1 MFEKIFT
8 YSSIDKKENR
18 VIGIMDIIKLV
29 LFIFPAAGLIMGLF
43 SCYIMYISDD
53 MYGNIYYV
61 IAFMLMAMILVFMIK
76 WLREMFMVYAIGKN
90 GKIYRFKMF
99 AFAMSY
105 MGLGSKIGDITGKG
119 LGRLQGTFELMMKIK
134 KTIEDLS
141 NEEQIDEM
149 FSQGY
154 VVELCDVKVK
164 GRNNQRIKFSASCMG
179 KGTKKTVNISVRK
192 VYNEW
197 ENLFKYIEFVSEN
210 PDSSIKDF
218 TFIKKTSYEDFAIKK
233 PSYIKRAA
241 RQSFVVITIAAWLG
255 MFTLSSD
262 INKQSKINAG
272 LYTGAEAEIL
282 KVENAKGRK
291 KEVSIRY
298 YADGKEYQNT
308 LTTDGGKYKEGEEFE
323 LFYQNENPEKYFIFA
338 FEQHVNYKPVLILFL
353 FGEAIILVAN
363 IDLKSNNKKN
373 Y

>member
-18 VIGIMDIIKLV
+18 VMGIMDIIKLV

-43 SCYIMYISDD
+43 SCYIIYISDD
-53 MYGNIYYV
+53 MYRNIYYA
-61 IAFMLMAMILVFMIK
+61 IAVVLMVMILVFMIK
-76 WLREMFMVYAIGKN
+76 WLKEMFMVYAIGKN
-90 GKIYRFKMF
+90 GKLYRFKMF
-99 AFAMSY
+99 AFAIGY
-105 MGLGSKIGDITGKG
+105 MGLGSKIGETAGKG
-119 LGRLQGTFELMMKIK
+119 VGRLQGTFELMMKIK
-134 KTIEDLS
+134 KTIEDLD

-154 VVELCDVKVK
+154 VAELCDVKVK
-164 GRNNQRIKFSASCMG
+164 SRNNTRIKLSAMCMG
-179 KGTKKTVNISVRK
+179 NGTKKTVNISVRK

-218 TFIKKTSYEDFAIKK
+218 TFIKKTSYEDFAVKK
-233 PSYIKRAA
+233 PSYIKRVA
-241 RQSFVVITIAAWLG
+241 RQSFVVITVAAWLG

-272 LYTGAEAEIL
+272 IYTGTEAKIL
-282 KVENAKGRK
+282 DVEDAKGGK
-291 KEVSIRY
+291 KDVSIGY
-298 YADGKEYQNT
+298 YAEGKEYQNI
-308 LTTDGGKYKEGEEFE
+308 LTTDGGKYKEGKEFE

-338 FEQHVNYKPVLILFL
+338 FEQHVNYKSVLVLILF
-353 FGEAIILVAN
+353 GEAVILAAN
-363 IDLKSNNKKN
+363 IEFKRKKL
-373 Y
+373 